1 MGGYAPA
8 HALRPEAAMAKM
20 NMFLHDYTNS
30 SFAIGDTFRKP
41 GFGPEGTLLKFD
53 YVVANPMWLREAE
66 ASAFGKKNKVI

>member
-1 MGGYAPA
+1 M
-8 HALRPEAAMAKM
+8 RSEAAMAKM

>member
-1 MGGYAPA
+1 
-8 HALRPEAAMAKM
+8 AMAKM

>member
-1 MGGYAPA
+1 
-8 HALRPEAAMAKM
+8 MAKM

-53 YVVANPMWLREAE
+53 YAVANPMWLRKLKPRHLARKIGSYR
-66 ASAFGKKNKVI
+66 AKKRCRILIF